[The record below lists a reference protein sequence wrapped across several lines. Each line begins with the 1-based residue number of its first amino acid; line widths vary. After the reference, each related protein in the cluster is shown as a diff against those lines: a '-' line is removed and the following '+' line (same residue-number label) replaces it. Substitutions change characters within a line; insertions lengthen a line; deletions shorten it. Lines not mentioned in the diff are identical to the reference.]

1 MDQTSTYTNLNA
13 QPRTATARLIFPSA
27 LLLHLT
33 TMLHTQTQ
41 GRRKLPKVGRQVV
54 MRHHHCQRR
63 LLVFQN
69 PGGALAH
76 LTNLSRTPLTTVVKV
91 SKF

>member
-41 GRRKLPKVGRQVV
+41 GRRKLPKVGWAMCRC
-54 MRHHHCQRR
+54 RF
-63 LLVFQN
+63 LVFRN
-69 PGGALAH
+69 PGWQLLTITTH
-76 LTNLSRTPLTTVVKV
+76 LLRP
-91 SKF
+91 

>member
-41 GRRKLPKVGRQVV
+41 GRRKLPKVGWVSSNV
-54 MRHHHCQRR
+54 PLPLSSLPKPGLAITHNN
-63 LLVFQN
+63 N
-69 PGGALAH
+69 PSP
-76 LTNLSRTPLTTVVKV
+76 TSLTTVKV
-91 SKF
+91 S

>member
-41 GRRKLPKVGRQVV
+41 GRRKLSKVGWV
-54 MRHHHCQRR
+54 
-63 LLVFQN
+63 N
-69 PGGALAH
+69 SNGGAQSAPF
-76 LTNLSRTPLTTVVKV
+76 R
-91 SKF
+91 